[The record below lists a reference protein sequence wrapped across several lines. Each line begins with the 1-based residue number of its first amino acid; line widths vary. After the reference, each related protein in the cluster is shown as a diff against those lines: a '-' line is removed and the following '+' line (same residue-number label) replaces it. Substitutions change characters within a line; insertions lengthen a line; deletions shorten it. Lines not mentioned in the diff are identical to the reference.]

1 MEYKKV
7 KLNDIVSILGD
18 GIHGTPKYSE
28 NGEYYFING
37 NNLSEGKIIIKQDTK
52 RVSLEEYEK
61 YKKELNN
68 RTLLVSINGTL
79 GNVAVYNNEKCIL
92 GKSACY
98 FNVRE
103 NVNKQFIKYILY
115 SNEFQKYIQEYATG
129 TTIKN
134 MSLKAMREYEFKLP
148 EIDIQNKIAN
158 ILSNIDKKI
167 ELNNKINDNLFE
179 VLKQYITEHY
189 YINNDIQNSTI
200 NKIGKIQGGY
210 AFKSKDLLDEVTNNK
225 IFKIKNISS
234 SGVDIDNTQC
244 VYDEVAD
251 KVDKKFLLTRGDVII
266 AMTGAELG
274 KTGYLFGKENS
285 YFLNQRVGVVRG
297 NDIFSSLYLNCVFL
311 LEKMQNTL
319 NSKGYGSAQPNIST
333 SDIENIEIPI
343 PDEIELKKFY
353 EIANPIYN
361 KMILNSEQNQYL
373 TKLRDAL
380 LPKLMNGEIDLDNIE
395 I

>member
-1 MEYKKV
+1 MELLKSEK
-7 KLNDIVSILGD
+7 DINKIF
-18 GIHGTPKYSE
+18 IE
-28 NGEYYFING
+28 NGEKHGSIK
-37 NNLSEGKIIIKQDTK
+37 EIIAKA
-52 RVSLEEYEK
+52 
-61 YKKELNN
+61 KES
-68 RTLLVSINGTL
+68 RIVLV
-79 GNVAVYNNEKCIL
+79 E
-92 GKSACY
+92 
-98 FNVRE
+98 
-103 NVNKQFIKYILY
+103 
-115 SNEFQKYIQEYATG
+115 
-129 TTIKN
+129 
-134 MSLKAMREYEFKLP
+134 
-148 EIDIQNKIAN
+148 
-158 ILSNIDKKI
+158 
-167 ELNNKINDNLFE
+167 
-179 VLKQYITEHY
+179 
-189 YINNDIQNSTI
+189 
-200 NKIGKIQGGY
+200 
-210 AFKSKDLLDEVTNNK
+210 
-225 IFKIKNISS
+225 
-234 SGVDIDNTQC
+234 
-244 VYDEVAD
+244 
-251 KVDKKFLLTRGDVII
+251 VDKKFLLTRGDVII

-319 NSKGYGSAQPNIST
+319 NSKGYGSAQPNISK